1 MTQSNISIR
10 IDDNLKQKF
19 DSLCEEFGLTMS
31 TAINIFVRTVV
42 REQRIPF
49 EISMN
54 NLTSETIKAIEDV
67 ENGIGLSSKFNS
79 VEEAMKSMLED

>member
-19 DSLCEEFGLTMS
+19 DNLCEEFGLTMS

-54 NLTSETIKAIEDV
+54 NPNSETIKAIEEV
-67 ENGIGLSSKFNS
+67 ENGVGLSKKFNS
-79 VEEAMKSMLED
+79 VEDAMKSMLED

>member
-31 TAINIFVRTVV
+31 TAINMFVRTVV

-54 NLTSETIKAIEDV
+54 NLNSETIKAIEDV
-67 ENGIGLSSKFNS
+67 ENGVGLSKKFNS
-79 VEEAMKSMLED
+79 VEDAMKSMLED

>member
-31 TAINIFVRTVV
+31 TAINMFVRTVV

-49 EISMN
+49 EISIN
-54 NLTSETIKAIEDV
+54 NPNAETIKAIEDV

>member
-31 TAINIFVRTVV
+31 TAINMFVRTVV

-67 ENGIGLSSKFNS
+67 ENGVGLSKKFNS
-79 VEEAMKSMLED
+79 VEDAMKSMLED

>member
-31 TAINIFVRTVV
+31 TAINMFVRTVV

-49 EISMN
+49 EISIN
-54 NLTSETIKAIEDV
+54 NPNAETIKAIEDV

-79 VEEAMKSMLED
+79 VEDAMKSMLED

>member
-67 ENGIGLSSKFNS
+67 ENGVGLSKKFNS
-79 VEEAMKSMLED
+79 VEDAMKSMLED

>member
-10 IDDNLKQKF
+10 IDDKLKQKF

-31 TAINIFVRTVV
+31 TAINMFVKTVV

-49 EISMN
+49 EISMHTPN
-54 NLTSETIKAIEDV
+54 TETIKAIEDV
-67 ENGIGLSSKFNS
+67 EKGIGLSPKFNNA
-79 VEEAMKSMLED
+79 EDAIKSMLED